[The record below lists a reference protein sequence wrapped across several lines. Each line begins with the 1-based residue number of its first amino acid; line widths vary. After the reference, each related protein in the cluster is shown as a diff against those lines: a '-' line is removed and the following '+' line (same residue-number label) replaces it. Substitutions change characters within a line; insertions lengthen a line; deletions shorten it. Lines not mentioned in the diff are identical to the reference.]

1 MSQIFFAV
9 LTMAGFVLAVD
20 LLTTYLRKRARFK
33 SGAPEPMLTEEDLV
47 DEPKEGIAIEQ
58 E

>member
-1 MSQIFFAV
+1 MSQTLIAV

-20 LLTTYLRKRARFK
+20 LLTTHLRKRARFK
-33 SGAPEPMLTEEDLV
+33 SGAPEPTPTKQDAGA
-47 DEPKEGIAIEQ
+47 EPHEGVALEQ